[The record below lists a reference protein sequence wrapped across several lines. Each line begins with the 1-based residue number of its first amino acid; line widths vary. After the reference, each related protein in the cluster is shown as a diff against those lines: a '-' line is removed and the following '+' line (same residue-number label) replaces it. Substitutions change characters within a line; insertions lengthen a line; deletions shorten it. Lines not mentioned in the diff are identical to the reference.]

1 MTFKHKLSRRLAL
14 LFSASA
20 VVALAMNGCEI
31 PVATSPPVD
40 VAQLLIS
47 PKTTT
52 VQPNQDVM
60 FTSVALT
67 AQGDTA
73 QVSVSWSATGGSV
86 TDTST
91 NGKRHY
97 GHWRN
102 SSCGTFKVAATSH
115 PGSKSDTASVTVT
128 CPVVSAALST
138 VAVAPTSL
146 TAGGGSATVT
156 VTVKD
161 ANGTPM
167 SGATVVLTATG
178 SCYSLIRPTRRSDA
192 FRFATGTLSTSVA
205 GANKVAATVNP
216 AAITQTAGVTVTSAP
231 VSAALSTVAVAPT
244 SLTAG
249 GGSAA
254 ITGTGGGANG
264 KPVSGATGV
273 LAGTGGGDTL
283 TQPSGG
289 AQGSG
294 GATGAPGS
302 TG

>member
-31 PVATSPPVD
+31 PVATTPLAD

-138 VAVAPTSL
+138 GAVAPTSR

-156 VTVKD
+156 
-161 ANGTPM
+161 GTGKGA
-167 SGATVVLTATG
+167 SGGRV
-178 SCYSLIRPTRRSDA
+178 
-192 FRFATGTLSTSVA
+192 
-205 GANKVAATVNP
+205 
-216 AAITQTAGVTVTSAP
+216 
-231 VSAALSTVAVAPT
+231 
-244 SLTAG
+244 G
-249 GGSAA
+249 GGGVGLSAKEKSNERA
-254 ITGTGGGANG
+254 
-264 KPVSGATGV
+264 P
-273 LAGTGGGDTL
+273 
-283 TQPSGG
+283 PSR
-289 AQGSG
+289 
-294 GATGAPGS
+294 T
-302 TG
+302 

>member
-31 PVATSPPVD
+31 PVATTPLAD

-115 PGSKSDTASVTVT
+115 PGSKSDTASVTVA
-128 CPVVSAALST
+128 CPTPVASVSVGPAAASVQVAGT
-138 VAVAPTSL
+138 VQL
-146 TAGGGSATVT
+146 TATL
-156 VTVKD
+156 KD
-161 ANGTPM
+161 ANGTP
-167 SGATVVLTATG
+167 LTGRAVTWV
-178 SCYSLIRPTRRSDA
+178 SSN
-192 FRFATGTLSTSVA
+192 TSVA
-205 GANKVAATVNP
+205 TVSTAGLVTGKVAGSATITAASEGQSGT
-216 AAITQTAGVTVTSAP
+216 AAITVTVAP
-231 VSAALSTVAVAPT
+231 PVPVATVSVSPPAAS
-244 SLTAG
+244 
-249 GGSAA
+249 
-254 ITGTGGGANG
+254 I
-264 KPVSGATGV
+264 
-273 LAGTGGGDTL
+273 
-283 TQPSGG
+283 
-289 AQGSG
+289 
-294 GATGAPGS
+294 
-302 TG
+302 

>member
-31 PVATSPPVD
+31 PVATTPLAD
-40 VAQLLIS
+40 VAQLLIA

-128 CPVVSAALST
+128 CPTPVSASLST
-138 VAVAPTSL
+138 VAATPTSL
-146 TAGGGSATVT
+146 TAGSGSATVT

-167 SGATVVLTATG
+167 SGATVVLAATG
-178 SCYSLIRPTRRSDA
+178 SGNTLVQPSSTTDA
-192 FRFATGTLSTSVA
+192 NGVATGTLSSSVA
-205 GANKVAATVNP
+205 EAKTVSATVNGT
-216 AAITQTAGVTVTSAP
+216 AITPTTLVTVTAAP
-231 VSAALSTVAVAPT
+231 VSASLSTVA
-244 SLTAG
+244 
-249 GGSAA
+249 
-254 ITGTGGGANG
+254 
-264 KPVSGATGV
+264 
-273 LAGTGGGDTL
+273 
-283 TQPSGG
+283 
-289 AQGSG
+289 
-294 GATGAPGS
+294 
-302 TG
+302 